1 MKKIFNEFKAFI
13 SKGNVI
19 DLAVG
24 VIIGGAFTAIV
35 NGLTQNVLQPL
46 INWVIALIG
55 GKDALSGAVTV
66 LSGSAD
72 DLANAIYINWGA
84 FITAIINFF
93 LVAVVLFF
101 IVKLI
106 NKARESAEKVKAM
119 ELEKFYE
126 KHPDKRPVV
135 KVETPKQTQEEIL
148 AEIRDLLKES
158 K

>member
-93 LVAVVLFF
+93 LVAIVLFL
-101 IVKLI
+101 IVKMI
-106 NKARESAEKVKAM
+106 NKARESAEKVKAA
-119 ELEKFYE
+119 ELEKYYE

-135 KVETPKQTQEEIL
+135 KEEAPKQSQEEIL
-148 AEIRDLLKES
+148 AEIRDLLKKS